1 MSIQNEITRITS
13 KRNDSFTAVA
23 NKGVTVPSGSTIDD
37 LPGLIALIQTGSGG
51 SGGLVYQDENGYVH
65 LSDTGGSAIGV
76 VDTLDTNGGT
86 IRNIYGIDLSNDTV
100 TAADLMQGVTAH
112 NAQGQAITGTA
123 SGGGSGST
131 LEGDYLTLRCAIV
144 TVGANSV
151 TNATQIVP
159 YLLGLAGFPTTDYTH
174 ASFCVIGH
182 SGSWVNNA
190 AICTALESAS
200 SVLYPASAA
209 KFYRFRNDAVAAAA
223 MGSSYDATLTSGDKY
238 FVSAFY
244 VEGVPT

>member
-1 MSIQNEITRITS
+1 MSIQSEITRITN

-76 VDTLDTNGGT
+76 IDTLDTNGGT

-123 SGGGSGST
+123 SSGAN
-131 LEGDYLTLRCAIV
+131 GDYITLRCATV

-151 TNATQIVP
+151 TNASQIIP
-159 YLLGLAGFPTTDYTH
+159 YLLGLAGFSTTDYTH
-174 ASFCVIGH
+174 ACFCVIDH

-190 AICTALESAS
+190 AICTASLETAS

-209 KFYRFRNDAVAAAA
+209 KFYRFRDNAVAVAA